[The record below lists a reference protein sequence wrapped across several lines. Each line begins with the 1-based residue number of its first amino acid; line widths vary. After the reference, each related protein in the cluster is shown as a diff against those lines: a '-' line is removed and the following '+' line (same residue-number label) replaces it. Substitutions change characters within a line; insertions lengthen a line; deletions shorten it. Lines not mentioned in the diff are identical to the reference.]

1 MPILTKGTTFS
12 NGEQLTA
19 DKLNDLLDGATFNQ
33 EATDSSSTTVNSSGQ
48 IIVND
53 GGVTFA
59 KLTDVIDDDTMST
72 ASATTLATSES
83 IKAYVDSNDA
93 PNFTPS
99 TYAGETSIT
108 FPNGL
113 IMKFGTV
120 SVTLTNQS
128 QTHTFKDAAGNADP
142 FPTACVH
149 LSGNRDN
156 ANSYG
161 SLSITSKDKNGWTGH
176 VLSGQN
182 GTYNYLAYGY

>member
-19 DKLNDLLDGATFNQ
+19 DKLNDLLDEATFNQ

-59 KLTDVIDDDTMST
+59 KLTDVIDDDTMAT

-93 PNFTPS
+93 ASFTPS
-99 TYAGETSIT
+99 TYDGEDSIT
-108 FPNGL
+108 FPNGF

-120 SVTLTNQS
+120 NITNTAGQDF
-128 QTHTFKDAAGNADP
+128 TFTVA
-142 FPTACVH
+142 FPNACVH
-149 LSGNRDN
+149 IQGQREGADAF
-156 ANSYG
+156 AN
-161 SLSITSKDKNGWTGH
+161 LAVTTKSKTGWT
-176 VLSGQN
+176 SNIWDSNTQT
-182 GTYNYLAYGY
+182 GTFSYIAYGY

>member
-19 DKLNDLLDGATFNQ
+19 DKLNDLLDLATFNQ
-33 EATDSSSTTVNSSGQ
+33 GATDSSSTTVNSSGQ
-48 IIVND
+48 LIVND

-59 KLTDVIDDDTMST
+59 KMTDVIDDDTMAT
-72 ASATTLATSES
+72 ATATTLATSGS
-83 IKAYVDSNDA
+83 IKAYVDSNNTA
-93 PNFTPS
+93 GFTPS
-99 TYAGETSIT
+99 TYAGERSIT

-120 SVTLTNQS
+120 SVTLTNQNQS
-128 QTHTFKDAAGNADP
+128 HTFKDAAGNADP

-149 LSGNRDN
+149 LSGSRQA
-156 ANSYG
+156 ANSYA
-161 SLSITSKDKNGWTGH
+161 SLSVTSKDKSGWTGY
-176 VLSGQN
+176 VLSNQN

>member
-19 DKLNDLLDGATFNQ
+19 DKLNDLLDEATFNQ

-59 KLTDVIDDDTMST
+59 KLTDVIDDDTMAT
-72 ASATTLATSES
+72 ATSTTLATSES

-93 PNFTPS
+93 AGFTPS

-120 SVTLTNQS
+120 SVTSTGAQS
-128 QTHTFKDAAGNADP
+128 HLFKNAAGNNDP
-142 FPTACVH
+142 FPTACVY
-149 LSGNRDN
+149 LSGDRDG
-156 ANSYG
+156 ADSYG
-161 SLSITSKDKNGWTGH
+161 NLSVTLKDKNGWTGD
-176 VLSGQN
+176 VNNAQS

>member
-19 DKLNDLLDGATFNQ
+19 DKLNDLLDLATFNQ

-48 IIVND
+48 LIVND

-59 KLTDVIDDDTMST
+59 KLTDVIDDDTMAT
-72 ASATTLATSES
+72 ATATTLATSKS
-83 IKAYVDSNDA
+83 IKAYVDSNDTVD
-93 PNFTPS
+93 FTPS

-120 SVTLTNQS
+120 SVTLTNQA
-128 QTHTFKDAAGNADP
+128 QAHTFKDAAGNLDP

-156 ANSYG
+156 AASYG
-161 SLSITSKDKNGWTGH
+161 TLSVTAKSKDGWTGS